1 MHAELFRWAKQPVIF
16 RFFLLFQIPSAFFSG
31 IKIRQ
36 LDEDEC
42 IVSVPF
48 KWFTRNPFRSTY
60 FACLGMAAEMSTGAL
75 CLASIQRKK
84 ASVSMLVTH
93 VETDYFKKAIGTT
106 IFSCKDGR
114 QINEAIE
121 RAILERIP
129 LTATARSIGH
139 NKAGEIIA
147 DFKITWSFKARISLP
162 D

>member
-1 MHAELFRWAKQPVIF
+1 MDVEPIRWAKRPAIF
-16 RFFLLFQIPSAFFSG
+16 RIFLLFQIPSAFFSG

-93 VETDYFKKAIGTT
+93 VETHYFKKAIGTT
-106 IFSCKDGR
+106 FFSCKEGL
-114 QINEAIE
+114 QIDEVIE
-121 RAILERIP
+121 RVISENKP
-129 LTATARSIGH
+129 LTVTAHSIGH
-139 NKAGEIIA
+139 NKAGEIVA
-147 DFKITWSFKARISLP
+147 
-162 D
+162 